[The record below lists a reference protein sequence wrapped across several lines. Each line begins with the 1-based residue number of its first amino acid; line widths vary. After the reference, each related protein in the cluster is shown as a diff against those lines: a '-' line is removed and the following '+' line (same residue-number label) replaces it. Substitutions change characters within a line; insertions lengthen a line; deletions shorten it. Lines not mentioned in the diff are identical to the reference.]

1 MSRFLFVGERP
12 SEKAFRMGWTW
23 ESGRLAAKPLF
34 EALAAC
40 GIAPQACGFVN
51 LFGERPDAARSG
63 TRTIDDR
70 LLVIR
75 AAAEAGTRIVALGN
89 RVSAA
94 LVSGNVPHLTLI
106 HPAAR
111 GAIRLRETY
120 VAHVREVLVGRE
132 WRVA

>member
-1 MSRFLFVGERP
+1 MSRFLFVGERS

-40 GIAPQACGFVN
+40 AIAPQACGFVN
-51 LFGERPDAARSG
+51 LFGERPNAPTSG
-63 TRTIDDR
+63 TRTIEDR
-70 LLVIR
+70 ILVIR

-94 LVSGNVPHLTLI
+94 LARGNVPHLTLT

-111 GAIRLRETY
+111 GAIRLREAY
-120 VAHVREVLVGRE
+120 IAHVREVLVRSE
-132 WRVA
+132 WKAA